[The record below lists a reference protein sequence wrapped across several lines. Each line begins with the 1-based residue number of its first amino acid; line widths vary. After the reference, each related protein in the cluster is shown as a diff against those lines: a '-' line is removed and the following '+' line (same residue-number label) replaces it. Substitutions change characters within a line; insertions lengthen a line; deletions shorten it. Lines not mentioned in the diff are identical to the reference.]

1 MMKVS
6 FYLTLLLL
14 SLNQFTSLSKESG
27 FNIYGFDIGVGV
39 FAILGIVFFML
50 VKRSF
55 RLPRYSYIFIIFGL
69 LALSSLILASMG
81 LDSDQIVVSAFYL
94 ARYTVYLLAGIVCY
108 NIIDKKIIS
117 KKKVTDAFILSGIF
131 LAVGGFVQIL
141 LLPDFTVLEPELG
154 WDPHKNRLAS
164 TFFDPN
170 FLGAYFV
177 LCLILLLERFYPG
190 RGSEKKGGI
199 SGSARKF
206 DYVSFIILTIALIL
220 TFSRS
225 AWGMFGIAI
234 FIYGF
239 FRSRKLL
246 LGAILVVFMA
256 YFAVPRIQT
265 RISGVTDPADSAAF
279 RLVSWGNTVKIIED
293 NFWFGVG
300 FNSFRYAQRDYGF
313 LTPDEEEAH
322 SGAGSDSSILFVF
335 ATTGLL
341 GFLVYSLGLIFA
353 SYEALVGKES
363 GWLVVFTSIVG
374 LLMESQFINSLFY
387 PQIMF
392 LMFFIIFS
400 HLSRT

>member
-1 MMKVS
+1 MIYVS
-6 FYLTLLLL
+6 FYITLLLL
-14 SLNQFTSLSKESG
+14 SLNQFTSLSKEGG
-27 FNIYGFDIGVGV
+27 FNIYGFDIGVGIFV
-39 FAILGIVFFML
+39 VLGIMFFML
-50 VKRSF
+50 AKRSF
-55 RLPRYSYIFIIFGL
+55 RLPRYSYLFIIFVL
-69 LALSSLILASMG
+69 LAFSSLVLASTG
-81 LDSDQIVVSAFYL
+81 LDSNQIIVSAFYL
-94 ARYTVYLLAGIVCY
+94 ARYFVYLLAGIVVY

-117 KKKVTDAFILSGIF
+117 KKTLTDAFIFSGLF

-190 RGSEKKGGI
+190 KRSDKNKVISDSTKK
-199 SGSARKF
+199 F
-206 DYVSFIILTIALIL
+206 EHFSFIILTVALIL

-225 AWGMFGIAI
+225 AWGMFGIAV
-234 FIYGF
+234 FIYGI
-239 FRSRKLL
+239 FRSKKLL

-293 NFWFGVG
+293 NFWPGVG

-313 LTPDEEEAH
+313 LTPDEEDAH
-322 SGAGSDSSILFVF
+322 SGAGSDSSLLFVF

-341 GFLVYSLGLIFA
+341 GFFVYLLALLFP
-353 SYEALVGKES
+353 SYEALVGKENS
-363 GWLVVFTSIVG
+363 WLVVFTSVAS
-374 LLMESQFINSLFY
+374 LLLESQFINSLFY

-392 LMFFIIFS
+392 FMFFIIFS
-400 HLSRT
+400 YLSRT